1 MNDAQHNLMKM
12 FREMNW
18 LKRILTIIGAFVS
31 AYAIIVNCGITL
43 VDLWI
48 YKCVLMSGIFLLG
61 FVPSMFI
68 QKDGIIKLS
77 HNWYI
82 TLFFLL
88 MGVIPCFYIT
98 QNIMRLQTFYG
109 SVWTI
114 WDIIYGGCF
123 IIATLELTRRCFGWA
138 MPGIAIFFILYV
150 LLGDKLPSSFF
161 GHSGFALERTISY
174 MFSPAAMFGEVMNVF
189 ARTVFI
195 YLLFGSFLEMS
206 GATDFF
212 IKLACAAA
220 GKWRGGPAKVA
231 VISSAL
237 LGTISGNAVAIVATT
252 GAVTI
257 PLMKKT
263 GYKDY
268 FAGAVE
274 AVASTGGQF
283 LPPIMGA
290 GAFIMAELLSISYT
304 DVIIA
309 AALPAILYFVS
320 VFMMVDLEAVRL
332 NLKGMSAEE
341 IPSVK
346 QTIKEKGHLG
356 IPVIALVYM
365 LLVVRMSVTKAG
377 LYSVLLIIII
387 SWFRKETRMGPIKII
402 QALYEAARSSV
413 GIGAVIATAG
423 LIIGTVSMTGLGTRF
438 SSVILAVAGNHFYL
452 VALFTA
458 LICIVLGMGLPTTA
472 AYVIAV
478 SVASS
483 TMLRIGIDG
492 LAAHLFV
499 FYFACIST
507 ITPPVAASSYT
518 ASAIAQSPV
527 MKTGVYATM
536 LGVAGYIVP
545 FIFIGSHELMLQGE
559 PLTVI
564 WAAITAIIGLACV
577 ACAAV
582 GTFFFGNIRFHIIQR
597 ILFSCASLFL
607 IVPGVFS
614 DLIGMAVIAISFI
627 IGKLLQNIGVTKK
640 LI

>member
-1 MNDAQHNLMKM
+1 M
-12 FREMNW
+12 
-18 LKRILTIIGAFVS
+18 
-31 AYAIIVNCGITL
+31 
-43 VDLWI
+43 
-48 YKCVLMSGIFLLG
+48 
-61 FVPSMFI
+61 
-68 QKDGIIKLS
+68 
-77 HNWYI
+77 
-82 TLFFLL
+82 
-88 MGVIPCFYIT
+88 
-98 QNIMRLQTFYG
+98 
-109 SVWTI
+109 
-114 WDIIYGGCF
+114 
-123 IIATLELTRRCFGWA
+123 
-138 MPGIAIFFILYV
+138 
-150 LLGDKLPSSFF
+150 
-161 GHSGFALERTISY
+161 
-174 MFSPAAMFGEVMNVF
+174 
-189 ARTVFI
+189 
-195 YLLFGSFLEMS
+195 
-206 GATDFF
+206 
-212 IKLACAAA
+212 
-220 GKWRGGPAKVA
+220 
-231 VISSAL
+231 
-237 LGTISGNAVAIVATT
+237 
-252 GAVTI
+252 
-257 PLMKKT
+257 
-263 GYKDY
+263 
-268 FAGAVE
+268 
-274 AVASTGGQF
+274 
-283 LPPIMGA
+283 
-290 GAFIMAELLSISYT
+290 
-304 DVIIA
+304 
-309 AALPAILYFVS
+309 
-320 VFMMVDLEAVRL
+320 
-332 NLKGMSAEE
+332 
-341 IPSVK
+341 
-346 QTIKEKGHLG
+346 HLG
-356 IPVIALVYM
+356 IAVIALVYM
-365 LLVVRMSVTKAG
+365 LLVVRMYVTKAG

-387 SWFRKETRMGPIKII
+387 SWFRKETRMGPVKII

-559 PLTVI
+559 PITVI

-582 GTFFFGNIRFHIIQR
+582 GTFFFGNVRFHIIQR

-627 IGKLLQNIGVTKK
+627 IGKLLQNIGATKN
-640 LI
+640 

>member
-1 MNDAQHNLMKM
+1 
-12 FREMNW
+12 
-18 LKRILTIIGAFVS
+18 
-31 AYAIIVNCGITL
+31 
-43 VDLWI
+43 
-48 YKCVLMSGIFLLG
+48 
-61 FVPSMFI
+61 
-68 QKDGIIKLS
+68 
-77 HNWYI
+77 
-82 TLFFLL
+82 
-88 MGVIPCFYIT
+88 
-98 QNIMRLQTFYG
+98 
-109 SVWTI
+109 
-114 WDIIYGGCF
+114 
-123 IIATLELTRRCFGWA
+123 
-138 MPGIAIFFILYV
+138 
-150 LLGDKLPSSFF
+150 
-161 GHSGFALERTISY
+161 

-237 LGTISGNAVAIVATT
+237 LGTISGNAVANVATT